1 MILDFI
7 KNTIKKSLPFTHN
20 MRYDLRTFKI
30 MKIVLEEE
38 STFIDVGCHKG
49 EVMDQALKL
58 SSKGIHFAYEPIPDL
73 YNKLKVKYKNKCVVK
88 NFAISD
94 NSGNSD
100 FYHVI
105 SNPAYSGI
113 KKRSYPKIEKIS
125 KIKIK
130 TTTLDDQL
138 LNEKRVDLIKIDVEG
153 GEYGVLKGAEKVIE
167 KFHPVIIFEHGLG
180 ASDYYNTTSEDIF
193 DFFENSKYSLF
204 TLKGFIGESS
214 PISKDKFNDL
224 YRRNKEYY
232 FLAMFKVL

>member
-1 MILDFI
+1 MVLDFI
-7 KNTIKKSLPFTHN
+7 KNTIKKTIPFTHN
-20 MRYDLRTFKI
+20 MRYDLQTFKI
-30 MKIVLEEE
+30 MKIVLEVD

-49 EVMDQALKL
+49 EVMDHALKF
-58 SSKGIHFAYEPIPDL
+58 SPMGNHFAYEPIPYL
-73 YNKLKVKYKNKCVVK
+73 YDQLKVKYKDICAVK

-100 FYHVI
+100 FHHVV
-105 SNPAYSGI
+105 SNPAYSGL
-113 KKRSYPKIEKIS
+113 KKRSYPKEEKIN

-130 TTTLDDQL
+130 TSTLDEQL

-153 GEYGVLKGAEKVIE
+153 GEYGVLKGSKKVID

-180 ASDYYNTTSEDIF
+180 ASDYYNTRSEDVY

-214 PISKDKFNDL
+214 PLSKNKFNDL
-224 YRRNKEYY
+224 FYRNKEYY
-232 FLAMFKVL
+232 FLAMFKV

>member
-7 KNTIKKSLPFTHN
+7 KNTIKKTFPFTHN
-20 MRYDLRTFKI
+20 MRYDVQTFKI
-30 MKIVLEEE
+30 MNIVLENE

-58 SSKGIHFAYEPIPDL
+58 SPIGNHFAYEPIPYL
-73 YNKLKVKYKNKCVVK
+73 YEELKVKYKDICIVK

-100 FYHVI
+100 FHHVV

-113 KKRSYPKIEKIS
+113 KKRSYPKEEKIN

-130 TTTLDDQL
+130 TSTLDDEL
-138 LNEKRVDLIKIDVEG
+138 INERRVDLIKIDVEG
-153 GEYGVLKGAEKVIE
+153 GEYGVLKGGQKIIE

-180 ASDYYNTTSEDIF
+180 ASDYYNTSSEDVF
-193 DFFENSKYSLF
+193 DFFVNSKYSLF
-204 TLKGFIGESS
+204 TLKGFIEESS
-214 PISKDKFNDL
+214 PLSKEKFNDL
-224 YRRNKEYY
+224 YYRNKEYY
-232 FLAMFKVL
+232 FLAMFKV